1 MEENKDTE
9 SKVKVE
15 IEDMGPVKITGKFI
29 LKDLQRGTETSPGE
43 VLLCTCR
50 RTLTPPF
57 CDRSHEKKA

>member
-1 MEENKDTE
+1 MVENKDAE

-15 IEDMGPVKITGKFI
+15 IDDMGPVKITGKFI

-43 VLLCTCR
+43 VLLCACGK
-50 RTLTPPF
+50 TLTPPF